1 MASDRHIDDAID
13 QAVRDIMRAEPP
25 AGLRGRVLLEI
36 ERPSRRFQLRP
47 AFAGAA
53 LLIVAAVLVAV
64 LLRPTTTSSVPES
77 TAARHEQPAPAP
89 AASPAPEVKTP
100 SVVPTAPADSTER
113 GRLPAPPPE
122 RDRVVFPAPGV
133 VAAANVPVDL
143 EPAVTLV
150 SVPDSAVGT
159 ADANTPEPPIV
170 VPRIEI
176 TPISIPPIVVT
187 PMLPRSR

>member
-13 QAVRDIMRAEPP
+13 QAVRDILRAEPP

-36 ERPSRRFQLRP
+36 ERPARRFQLRP

-64 LLRPTTTSSVPES
+64 LLRPSTSPVPES

-89 AASPAPEVKTP
+89 VRSPAAEVKTP
-100 SVVPTAPADSTER
+100 PVVPPAPADSADR
-113 GRLPAPPPE
+113 GRQPAPPPE
-122 RDRVVFPAPGV
+122 RDRVVFPPPGM
-133 VAAANVPVDL
+133 VAAANVPADV

-150 SVPDSAVGT
+150 SLPDSAVGT
-159 ADANTPEPPIV
+159 ADAKTPEPPIV
-170 VPRIEI
+170 VPRVEV
-176 TPISIPPIVVT
+176 TPISIPPIVIT

>member
-13 QAVRDIMRAEPP
+13 QAVRDLMRAEPP
-25 AGLRGRVLLEI
+25 AGLRRRVLLEI

-64 LLRPTTTSSVPES
+64 LRPTTSSVPES
-77 TAARHEQPAPAP
+77 TAARRDQPAPAP
-89 AASPAPEVKTP
+89 VTSPALEVKAP
-100 SVVPTAPADSTER
+100 SVVPPAPADSAER
-113 GRLPAPPPE
+113 GRQPAPPPE
-122 RDRVVFPAPGV
+122 RDRVVFPPPGMV
-133 VAAANVPVDL
+133 TAANVPVDV
-143 EPAVTLV
+143 EPAGTLV
-150 SVPDSAVGT
+150 SLPDSAVGT

-187 PMLPRSR
+187 PVLPRSR